1 MNSNFI
7 FILVVVIVSYL
18 VAFLITTAITLV
30 KDVIGFNNG
39 KCPNGCGLDLTYF
52 ATDNK
57 GNRGY
62 ACRRCGYHTWITYY
76 SVDRRNINNR
86 KKRRNSYGSRG

>member
-1 MNSNFI
+1 M
-7 FILVVVIVSYL
+7 L
-18 VAFLITTAITLV
+18 ITLV
-30 KDVIGFNNG
+30 GISSSFLLWLLVSTIITLIKDIREFNNG

>member
-7 FILVVVIVSYL
+7 FILVVAIVSYL

-30 KDVIGFNNG
+30 KDVIRFNGG
-39 KCPNGCGLDLTYF
+39 KCPKGCGTNLMYF
-52 ATDNK
+52 ATDNR

-62 ACRRCGYHTWITYY
+62 ACRRCRYYVWITYY
-76 SVDRRNINNR
+76 LVDKRNI
-86 KKRRNSYGSRG
+86 KKKIER